1 MLFDNLLK
9 RLPLPYVKYQKSG
22 EKSSEK
28 LSEKLGKLPETLQ
41 KLCVSTKFP
50 HQKITWNFGI
60 LCSGD
65 ICINLILVVSRQWPI
80 TKAKVSN
87 LEFGFY
93 LSVDILLENTW
104 ILLHIWK

>member
-28 LSEKLGKLPETLQ
+28 LGKKLGKLPETLQ

-60 LCSGD
+60 LCSRD
-65 ICINLILVVSRQWPI
+65 ICVNLILVVSRQWPI